1 MENAELFH
9 ERLAKVGT
17 DKTPEAGLCAR
28 PGCLEPGDF
37 RAPRSR
43 QLDSGFFHFCLEHVR
58 EYNRAWNFFSGM
70 SRDDI
75 ERFQQEVATWHRPT
89 WRFGLNRSDIR
100 PELDDPF
107 ELFSDQGSGG
117 IAPKN
122 RASEW
127 SARQRSA
134 LTEMELDAT
143 ANLQDIKQRYKQLV
157 KRYHPD
163 RNGGDAE
170 AEERLKVIIKSYHIL
185 ISRGS

>member
-1 MENAELFH
+1 MVNAEMFH
-9 ERLAKVGT
+9 EGLAKIGI
-17 DKTPEAGLCAR
+17 DETPDAGLCAR
-28 PGCLEPGDF
+28 PDCLEPGNF

-43 QLDSGFFHFCLEHVR
+43 QQDTGFFHFCLEHVR

-70 SRDDI
+70 SREDI

-100 PELDDPF
+100 PDLDDPF
-107 ELFSDQGSGG
+107 ELFSDTGSGA
-117 IAPKN
+117 IAPN
-122 RASEW
+122 HRLSEW
-127 SARQRSA
+127 STRQRRA
-134 LTEMELDAT
+134 LTEMKLDVT
-143 ANLQDIKQRYKQLV
+143 ASLQDIKQRYKQLV

-185 ISRGS
+185 MSRGS